1 MTMVRNETTEGLS
14 AQTVRPGDLSVA
26 DIQAWRGMIAS
37 QPAFA
42 NPLLDPEFA
51 QIAGA
56 VRPDAFVTVWRHN
69 DTPVAFLAHQ
79 RTGAGAA
86 RPIGGPLSDY
96 HALISGS
103 PLDGPALLGLA
114 GLPAWRYTASLDPHG
129 LFPAAATTREAHV
142 IALDA
147 ATPQAAEGY
156 LETIRAASA
165 KKFKNYRRLGHALER
180 EVGEIRIV
188 GSDHDQAAF
197 DQLLAWKREQLNRT
211 GVFDFLK
218 PSWTGEM
225 LQAAFELR
233 GGNVQGLMICLYAGD
248 RLAAGQFGIR
258 AGAYF
263 HPWIASVDPELSD
276 YSPGQLFLTRA
287 IEVMPT
293 LGLTT
298 YDLGPS
304 HDHYKRPYALSQV
317 MVGEGVATA
326 PSAAGAF
333 SRAVE
338 DAWTLAGAR
347 RGGFAG
353 KVRRR
358 LDVIAATEPSA
369 AGRWRGMLDAAT
381 QVARAPRGA
390 APVS

>member
-1 MTMVRNETTEGLS
+1 MTMVKIETMAGFS
-14 AQTVRPGDLSVA
+14 AQTVRPADLSVA
-26 DIQAWRGMIAS
+26 DIEAWRGMIAS

-42 NPLLDPEFA
+42 NPLLGPDFA
-51 QIAGA
+51 QMAGA
-56 VRPDAFVTVWRHN
+56 VRPDAFVTVWRQN

-79 RTGAGAA
+79 RTGGGPA

-96 HALISGS
+96 HALISGGR
-103 PLDGPALLGLA
+103 LDGPALLGLA
-114 GLPAWRYTASLDPHG
+114 GLPAWRYTANLDPYG
-129 LFPAAATTREAHV
+129 LFPAAATTREAHL

-147 ATPQAAEGY
+147 ATPAAAEGY

-180 EVGEIRIV
+180 EVGEIRVI
-188 GSDHDQAAF
+188 GPDHDQAAF

-218 PSWTGEM
+218 PAWTGEL
-225 LQAAFELR
+225 LQAAFDRREGDL
-233 GGNVQGLMICLYAGD
+233 QGLMICLYAGD
-248 RLAAGQFGIR
+248 RLAAGQFGVR
-258 AGAYF
+258 VGGYF
-263 HPWIASVDPELSD
+263 HPWIASVDPGLSD

-287 IEVMPT
+287 IEVMPA
-293 LGLTT
+293 LGLNT

-317 MVGEGVATA
+317 MVGEDVATA
-326 PSAAGAF
+326 RNAAGAL

-338 DAWTLAGAR
+338 EAWVLAGAR

-358 LDVIAATEPSA
+358 LDVIAATESSA
-369 AGRWRGMLDAAT
+369 AGRWRGVLDAAAKA
-381 QVARAPRGA
+381 ARPARDA
-390 APVS
+390 ALTT